1 MLSASAWGD
10 AMKRLMMVVALIC
23 AMPAVA
29 RDLPVPADKGWQHAP
44 PGVILTRQ
52 LAGMSRTTL
61 TDATETEHDVAAQ
74 FELPDKSVF
83 ATIYIFKSPV
93 ADAALWFDR
102 SRTALE
108 ARDIY
113 RHAAPATIDPV
124 AFAAGAARSASAL
137 RQVYAVPD
145 GPYRSTALA
154 VVPVG
159 AWIVAIRMSAK
170 TLTADRLNGRLTDV
184 IGAIRWPAES
194 GNPIPIAVPVKTC
207 AVPLAFPRSK
217 LAKANGADTL
227 MSLLGSRVAGEN
239 ATITPARPKTWC
251 REGDAYP
258 HYGVYRADAGVNGY
272 IMALAD
278 AGRVV
283 SVFPSLMGQ
292 VDDTGTYA
300 VSLQDVDGTT
310 FAYPSFTAMPRPEQV
325 RDVVLGDH
333 TDGNSKDGRIKG
345 DSKAF

>member
-1 MLSASAWGD
+1 
-10 AMKRLMMVVALIC
+10 MKRLMMVVALTC
-23 AMPAVA
+23 AVPAVA
-29 RDLPVPADKGWQHAP
+29 RDLAVPADKGWQHAP
-44 PGVILTRQ
+44 TGVILTRQ
-52 LAGMSRTTL
+52 LAGMPRTTL

-93 ADAALWFDR
+93 ANAALWFDR

-113 RHAAPATIDPV
+113 RHAAPATIEPV

-159 AWIVAIRMSAK
+159 TWTVAIRMSAK
-170 TLTADRLNGRLTDV
+170 TLTADRLDARLIDV
-184 IGAIRWPAES
+184 IAAIRWPTES
-194 GNPIPIAVPVKTC
+194 GKAGSIAVPIKAC
-207 AVPLAFPRSK
+207 AVPLTFSK
-217 LAKANGADTL
+217 AKLVKANGADML
-227 MSLLGSRVAGEN
+227 MSLLGTSVAAEKE
-239 ATITPARPKTWC
+239 ATTPPRATTWC
-251 REGDAYP
+251 REGDAHP
-258 HYGVYRADAGVNGY
+258 EYGVYRDDTGTKGY
-272 IMALAD
+272 IMAVAD

-283 SVFPSLMGQ
+283 SVIPSLMGQ
-292 VDDTGTYA
+292 VDNTGTYA
-300 VSLQDVDGTT
+300 VSLQDVEGTT

-325 RDVVLGDH
+325 RAIVLGGQA
-333 TDGNSKDGRIKG
+333 TGSSKDGRVKV
-345 DSKAF
+345 DAKAL

>member
-1 MLSASAWGD
+1 
-10 AMKRLMMVVALIC
+10 MKRLMMIVALAC
-23 AMPAVA
+23 ATPAVA
-29 RDLPVPADKGWQHAP
+29 RDLAVPADKGWQHAP
-44 PGVILTRQ
+44 TGVILTRQ
-52 LAGMSRTTL
+52 LAGMPRTTL

-159 AWIVAIRMSAK
+159 AWVVAIRMSAT
-170 TLTADRLNGRLTDV
+170 TLTADRLDARLTDV

-194 GNPIPIAVPVKTC
+194 GDPIPIAVPVKTC
-207 AVPLAFPRSK
+207 AVPLTFSK
-217 LAKANGADTL
+217 AKLVKANGADML
-227 MSLLGSRVAGEN
+227 MSLLGASVAAEKET
-239 ATITPARPKTWC
+239 ATPARPTTWC
-251 REGDAYP
+251 REGDAHP
-258 HYGVYRADAGVNGY
+258 EYGVYRGDTGANGY

-283 SVFPSLMGQ
+283 SVVPSLMGL
-292 VDDTGTYA
+292 VDNTGTYT
-300 VSLQDVDGTT
+300 VSLQDVEGTT
-310 FAYPSFTAMPRPEQV
+310 FSYPSFTALPRPEQV
-325 RDVVLGDH
+325 RDVVLG
-333 TDGNSKDGRIKG
+333 GNATGSSKDGRIKV
-345 DSKAF
+345 DSKAL